1 MFTAMRLSLARK
13 RRGMTKK
20 RLAEAVSVTPH
31 TILRYESG
39 EMMPSQ
45 EVIKKIARTLDF
57 DVEFFDMDEVDEIRE
72 DAASF
77 RSMAAMTASERDG
90 ALAAGS
96 IAYIFNDWVEKLF
109 DLPTPVL
116 ETLPEEQPEVAARSL
131 RQKWT
136 LGERPIKKLIPAL
149 EAKGIRIFSLAE
161 NTRTVDA
168 FSVWR
173 GNRPY
178 IFLNTF
184 KSAERSR
191 FDAAHELGHLVLHR
205 HGGPQ
210 GREAE
215 DEADRFASAFL
226 MPTADVKAMAPRVHT
241 LNQVIQLKSRWGVSA
256 LAMTYRLHKLKSITD
271 WQYRTFC
278 IRLSELGRDKEPNEM
293 PRDVSSLWQKVLVA
307 LWAERKT
314 KAHIAAELHLPQSE
328 IENLLFGLISP
339 GPPNSTDPITDGIS
353 RLRLVAK

>member
-109 DLPTPVL
+109 DLPTPV
-116 ETLPEEQPEVAARSL
+116 
-131 RQKWT
+131 
-136 LGERPIKKLIPAL
+136 
-149 EAKGIRIFSLAE
+149 
-161 NTRTVDA
+161 
-168 FSVWR
+168 
-173 GNRPY
+173 
-178 IFLNTF
+178 
-184 KSAERSR
+184 
-191 FDAAHELGHLVLHR
+191 
-205 HGGPQ
+205 
-210 GREAE
+210 
-215 DEADRFASAFL
+215 
-226 MPTADVKAMAPRVHT
+226 
-241 LNQVIQLKSRWGVSA
+241 
-256 LAMTYRLHKLKSITD
+256 
-271 WQYRTFC
+271 
-278 IRLSELGRDKEPNEM
+278 
-293 PRDVSSLWQKVLVA
+293 
-307 LWAERKT
+307 
-314 KAHIAAELHLPQSE
+314 
-328 IENLLFGLISP
+328 
-339 GPPNSTDPITDGIS
+339 
-353 RLRLVAK
+353 